1 MNCVD
6 LFATRVGE
14 RPDQTALLIPG
25 MDPLSFSG
33 LGKAA
38 AAVQDTVR
46 KEGLKPGDSVLLF
59 DSLGY
64 RLYAT
69 LLGLLASGI
78 AVQLIEPWMPV
89 ARIERVVEMTRPKAF
104 WCNWLG
110 RLWGSRVN
118 AIRAIPRW
126 IAPDF
131 STASNTLSVEDIP
144 AEHPG
149 IITFT
154 SGTTGHP
161 KGVVRSHGYL
171 KIQHEVLSGALEAD
185 RYTGP
190 DLCIFANF
198 ALSNLASGR
207 TTIIVP
213 PSWRRSMLRS
223 LDDLPDPLQ
232 PVTTTCGPAFL
243 LQMIRHNRL
252 PKLASI
258 HIGGALTDCRIFE
271 RAFEKWPAAHFS
283 HVYGSSEVEPVAIGD
298 ARAMVKASRSEGDFQ
313 VLALG
318 QVASPTVPDFQTEG
332 LWVTG
337 PHVSPKYVGNDEESQ
352 KLKRVD
358 SQGRLWHFMGDRI
371 ETHNGT
377 LWYGGRSGQLAEDF
391 VLEQQVYRY
400 ALSSTSFV
408 HRLQTGERVLVARDL
423 DQVRR
428 ALPASLLGQ
437 FDRTAEIRKIRR
449 DRRHRARID
458 RAATLQNETSRK
470 DRQWLINP

>member
-6 LFATRVGE
+6 LFASRVGE

-25 MDPLSFSG
+25 RAPLSFAE
-33 LGKAA
+33 LGTAA
-38 AAVQDTVR
+38 AGVQETVR
-46 KEGLKPGDSVLLF
+46 REGLKPGDAVLLF
-59 DSLGY
+59 DGLGY

-69 LLGLLASGI
+69 ILGLLASGI
-78 AVQLIEPWMPV
+78 TVQLIEPWMPV
-89 ARIERVVEMTRPKAF
+89 ARIERVVELTRPKAF
-104 WCNWLG
+104 WCNWIG
-110 RLWGSRVN
+110 RAWGSRVR

-126 IAPDF
+126 ISPHFTAG
-131 STASNTLSVEDIP
+131 STRLGVENV
-144 AEHPG
+144 AGEQPG

-185 RYTGP
+185 RHSGP

-213 PSWRRSMLRS
+213 PSWRPSLLRS
-223 LDDLPDPLQ
+223 LDQLPEALQ

-243 LQMIRHNRL
+243 LQMLQHTRL
-252 PKLASI
+252 SRLASF
-258 HIGGALTDCRIFE
+258 HIGGALTDCRILE
-271 RAFEKWPAAHFS
+271 QAFQRWPAAHFS

-298 ARAMVKASRSEGDFQ
+298 ARAMVKASRAEGDFQ

-318 QVASPTVPDFQTEG
+318 QVAAPTVTDFQAEG
-332 LWVTG
+332 LWVSG
-337 PHVSPKYVGNDEESQ
+337 PHVSPKYVGNDEESR

-358 SQGRLWHFMGDRI
+358 ADGRLWHFMGDRI

-377 LWYGGRSGQLAEDF
+377 LWYAGRSGQLAEDF

-408 HRLQTGERVLVARDL
+408 HRLACGERVLVARDL
-423 DQVRR
+423 DRVRR
-428 ALPASLLGQ
+428 AIPASLLSQ
-437 FDRTAEIRKIRR
+437 FDRTAEIRRIRR

-458 RAATLQNETSRK
+458 RLATLLHETTRQ
-470 DRQWLINP
+470 DRTWLLNQ